1 MNSFGYCTHLKILTS
16 YDIAF
21 FFFTLIKKEK
31 GKHRTFLQTFVHS
44 YSFVIFSS
52 LSKWIHRLA
61 FRYFQTSCNFRF
73 ISIFLYMVL

>member
-1 MNSFGYCTHLKILTS
+1 MV

-31 GKHRTFLQTFVHS
+31 GKHRISLQTFVHS

-52 LSKWIHRLA
+52 LCK
-61 FRYFQTSCNFRF
+61 
-73 ISIFLYMVL
+73 

>member
-1 MNSFGYCTHLKILTS
+1 MNRFGYCTHLKISTP
-16 YDIAF
+16 YKNAF

-52 LSKWIHRLA
+52 LCK
-61 FRYFQTSCNFRF
+61 
-73 ISIFLYMVL
+73 